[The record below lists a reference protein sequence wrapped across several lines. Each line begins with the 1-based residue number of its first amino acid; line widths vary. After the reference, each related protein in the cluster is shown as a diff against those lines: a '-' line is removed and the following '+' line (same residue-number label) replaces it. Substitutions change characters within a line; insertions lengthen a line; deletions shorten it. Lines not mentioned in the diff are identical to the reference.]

1 MFPVYITTLGRAIN
15 GRLQYLFVGCRFK
28 FIASCKIAY
37 NIIVKQKNIKKKDKK
52 YAYQKKKY
60 SLLNIFL
67 SF

>member
-37 NIIVKQKNIKKKDKK
+37 NIIVKQKNIKKKIKNMLT
-52 YAYQKKKY
+52 KKKSIVY
-60 SLLNIFL
+60 
-67 SF
+67 